1 LEKEIKPPFVPNKTK
16 IITDQEVQ
24 NQIKAN
30 KPVTKEIKVS
40 KKLNHHLSI

>member
-1 LEKEIKPPFVPNKTK
+1 LEKEIKPPFVPSKTK

-40 KKLNHHLSI
+40 IIINHHLSI